1 MVKSK
6 SLKTLPPFFVCFDHC
21 PDVYFGVK
29 GYFSNKKVVLE
40 NKVRRLCTWSYKIVM
55 VSGLMKKETDVLESK
70 IGSPDSSLDYLDN
83 VHKDYL
89 DITGFVLA

>member
-1 MVKSK
+1 
-6 SLKTLPPFFVCFDHC
+6 
-21 PDVYFGVK
+21 
-29 GYFSNKKVVLE
+29 
-40 NKVRRLCTWSYKIVM
+40 M